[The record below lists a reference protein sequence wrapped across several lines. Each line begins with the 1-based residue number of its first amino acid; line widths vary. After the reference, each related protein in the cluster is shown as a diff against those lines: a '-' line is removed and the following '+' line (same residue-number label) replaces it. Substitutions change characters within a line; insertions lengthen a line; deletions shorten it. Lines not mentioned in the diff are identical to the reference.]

1 MEWNGIEFII
11 DRQIDRWMDG
21 WMDRWIDRIRQIDR
35 IRKIDRQIDRT
46 NRTDR
51 QIDQIRLDSIRL
63 YIYIQTAMQIEQNST
78 EENRR
83 DRTRQTRQNRQM
95 YCMCSCVHAQLYNYC
110 YVPQEFSC
118 EDVSQEMLSMSLQA
132 RGLEPQPC
140 FFCD

>member
-1 MEWNGIEFII
+1 MEWNRVYN
-11 DRQIDRWMDG
+11 RQIDRWMDG

-35 IRKIDRQIDRT
+35 IRKIERQIDRQDKS
-46 NRTDR
+46 NRQTDR
-51 QIDQIRLDSIRL
+51 SDKIRFDSI
-63 YIYIQTAMQIEQNST
+63 IYIQTAMQIEQNST